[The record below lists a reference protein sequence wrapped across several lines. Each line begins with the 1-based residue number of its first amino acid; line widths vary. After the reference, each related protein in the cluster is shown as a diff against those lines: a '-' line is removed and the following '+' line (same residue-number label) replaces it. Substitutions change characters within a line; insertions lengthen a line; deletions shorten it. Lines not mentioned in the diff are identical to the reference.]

1 MPNDTDKPSVEQ
13 LIQAAIQ
20 KHRLMSV
27 TFLVEDYG
35 RHVFVNAI
43 LERNPRVGA
52 TGQKVHVMA
61 LASTFVEAV
70 ARAEI
75 VLEKVNNL
83 ELALG
88 HVIESPDPKEQLF
101 ENGYCRKFVRDDIE
115 VEFKRKDCRFVITG
129 IRRKDAEGFYLH
141 EPPLPIQGKMKFTR
155 QLADGLELWEW
166 DDLGILTGT
175 AGECIVKDKMIIKS
189 KTTRMA

>member
-1 MPNDTDKPSVEQ
+1 MPNDTNEQ
-13 LIQAAIQ
+13 FTAALKTLIQRQ
-20 KHRLMSV
+20 HLLSV
-27 TFLVEDYG
+27 MFLVEDCG
-35 RHVFVNAI
+35 RELFINAI
-43 LERNPRVGA
+43 LERNPRAGV

-61 LASTFVEAV
+61 LGSTFTESLE
-70 ARAEI
+70 RAEK

-88 HVIESPDPKEQLF
+88 NVIESPDPKEQLF
-101 ENGYCRKFVRDDIE
+101 ENGYVRKFVKDDIE

-129 IRRKDAEGFYLH
+129 VNLKDKDGFYIHLT
-141 EPPLPIQGKMKFTR
+141 PLPIQGKMKFIR
-155 QLADGLELWEW
+155 KLPDELELWEW
-166 DDLGILTGT
+166 NDIGILCGT